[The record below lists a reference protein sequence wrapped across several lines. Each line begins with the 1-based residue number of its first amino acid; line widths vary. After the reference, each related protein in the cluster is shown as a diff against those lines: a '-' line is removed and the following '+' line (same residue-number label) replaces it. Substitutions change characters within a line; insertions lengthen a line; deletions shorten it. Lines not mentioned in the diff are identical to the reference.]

1 MKFSL
6 QLNDFGRAF
15 TQHQALLKFLIK
27 RDISSRFKGSIF
39 GILWTIM
46 SPIMMLIVY
55 NFVFEEIFKARWA
68 VGGNGENQSFA
79 LFLFSGLLIFNL
91 FAECLTRAPSLIYGN
106 PNYVKKI
113 VFPLEILPITVL
125 GSAMFNFLIGC
136 VILILGCLI

>member
-46 SPIMMLIVY
+46 SPIMMLLVY
-55 NFVFEEIFKARWA
+55 SFVFEEIRKRVNPSCLNWGAGLIKGEGHPIINSQWGAYIDHLKGGRKHLGKSKA
-68 VGGNGENQSFA
+68 SD
-79 LFLFSGLLIFNL
+79 LIIQRTESYWRTN
-91 FAECLTRAPSLIYGN
+91 RYR
-106 PNYVKKI
+106 
-113 VFPLEILPITVL
+113 
-125 GSAMFNFLIGC
+125 
-136 VILILGCLI
+136 